1 MTSDKFRMLWD
12 KIPKARQQQIISD
25 INHFVNE
32 ALKKPD
38 SKPNHPYSFKRN
50 FAFDQDDKELIQ
62 YIYVEGGFIVVNRNH
77 PFMTGISSELQ
88 INMNFI
94 EVGDEANNFL
104 DRRDEIKALKG
115 ENLLINDIY
124 SGVEKSNSENVDI
137 EKELKTD
144 SPIYYEVSSEEIQI
158 EMMEM
163 IDEVKKTPE
172 GAKVS
177 YEHLQVMFL
186 VGKVSELQSQIN
198 ELKSNLK

>member
-1 MTSDKFRMLWD
+1 METPMTSDKFRMLWD

-50 FAFDQDDKELIQ
+50 FAFDQDDKEIIQ
-62 YIYVEGGFIVVNRNH
+62 YIYVEGGFIVINRNH
-77 PFMTGISSELQ
+77 PFMAGINSELQ

-115 ENLLINDIY
+115 ENLLMNDIY
-124 SGVEKSNSENVDI
+124 SGVEKGDTEDVDV
-137 EKELKTD
+137 EKELKIDT
-144 SPIYYEVSSEEIQI
+144 PIDCEVSPEEIQ
-158 EMMEM
+158 MEM
-163 IDEVKKTPE
+163 IDDR
-172 GAKVS
+172 
-177 YEHLQVMFL
+177 
-186 VGKVSELQSQIN
+186 
-198 ELKSNLK
+198 